1 MVVSGGGLSLSRR
14 RRMKEYQC
22 PVCNYVGEFTG
33 NRLCDRCGQV
43 VIRKPVTE
51 GERIDAIAKRI
62 VYEALTRRTI

>member
-1 MVVSGGGLSLSRR
+1 
-14 RRMKEYQC
+14 MKEYQC